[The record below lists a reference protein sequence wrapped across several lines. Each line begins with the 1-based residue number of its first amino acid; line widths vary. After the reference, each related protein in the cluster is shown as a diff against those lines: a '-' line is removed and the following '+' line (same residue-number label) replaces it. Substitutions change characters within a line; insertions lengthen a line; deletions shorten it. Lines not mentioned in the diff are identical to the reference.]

1 MPTSSRNRHL
11 DRPWM
16 LREDIVGAS
25 SASAEFLG
33 TLLLQL
39 FAGSTLVPLR
49 IAAVFAALMATFAR
63 HSGGHLNPGISL
75 AAALSGHLAWA
86 PAAMYML
93 AQVLGALAGAA
104 LQVLLTPGLSFGA
117 TYEPSCHAPAQG
129 LGGTPLFFWEALAA
143 FVFVYAAYPAL
154 FVRPSYGSFGP
165 LYVGLA
171 LFAVLSTGGA
181 FTGMSP
187 LNPAMSFAG
196 TLVYDCEWRY
206 VWMYVLGQYTGAGL
220 AALLA
225 VGVYGIGPMYLSEA
239 ERANYVALHGGPET
253 GLSGGA
259 GGMLSGQ
266 QQGGVAAPAGS
277 QGMGVGMGTAGVA
290 NTF

>member
-1 MPTSSRNRHL
+1 
-11 DRPWM
+11 M

-33 TLLLQL
+33 TMLLQL

-75 AAALSGHLAWA
+75 AAALSGHLAWGA
-86 PAAMYML
+86 AAMYML

-104 LQVLLTPGLSFGA
+104 LQVLLTPGISFGA

-266 QQGGVAAPAGS
+266 QQAGVAAPAGS
-277 QGMGVGMGTAGVA
+277 QGMAGVA
-290 NTF
+290 GTF